1 MSSLPTLSLDQPL
14 SEFSAAGRKK
24 IADAFIN
31 QAYKELVENPME
43 AYNMDVQSPSVPI
56 SFLYDLSNEPSA
68 RNGQSNIG
76 LLRTAS
82 SSDIASFNFDESFQ
96 FTMPAMPT
104 ERSLSA
110 PCIAGTKDDQLEV
123 NDDGNSDGGTL
134 TLKDLDKQLLAHVA
148 ANSTS
153 PPHNLSI
160 FNNQYKYEFI
170 LDAPISVVQKK
181 GDDTLTYL
189 NKGQYYKINFLSNPN
204 TRDRLDFN
212 LKVKSIVHLVFRNQD
227 RRKEHE
233 YWTYWY
239 AQQPNANIRVFDVD
253 ERACKNVEE
262 INEIGCNAV
271 SFSWNS
277 NIGATIVLRINCL
290 STEFSSQKGVKGTPL
305 YIQTDTFEDTESLNP
320 EPADR
325 CYCQIKVFRDKGAER
340 KNKDESRTADRKL
353 QKLLKNGQI
362 PSSEQDPNNI
372 VNTVFHKPCKQTVLT
387 KTTVLSPKPVIFT
400 APVRNLS
407 FNVNGVEEMQPPLAP
422 IPEQKFYGQTYVTT
436 PTYQVNQPAGGG
448 GGYVDVA
455 TVNNTCTV
463 SSSVN
468 SGDHSPDTTWGS
480 PSKQNNNDSLFAF
493 IRDRESK
500 RSISQALT
508 NTGSSPQENASHINN
523 TGLSDDHMDRPSKHA
538 RIQSGRPGKHARIHP
553 VRPGKHARIQP
564 VRPGKHA
571 RIQSVQP
578 GKHARIHPVR
588 PGKHAGIHPVRPGKH
603 ARIQSVRPGKHA
615 RIQSVRPGKHARIHP
630 VRPGKHARIHPA
642 RPGKHARIQP
652 VRPGKH
658 ARIQPV
664 RPGKQIRESK
674 TVDL

>member
-1 MSSLPTLSLDQPL
+1 
-14 SEFSAAGRKK
+14 
-24 IADAFIN
+24 
-31 QAYKELVENPME
+31 
-43 AYNMDVQSPSVPI
+43 
-56 SFLYDLSNEPSA
+56 
-68 RNGQSNIG
+68 
-76 LLRTAS
+76 
-82 SSDIASFNFDESFQ
+82 
-96 FTMPAMPT
+96 MPAMPT

-493 IRDRESK
+493 IRVNPVSSCSLSETHFVLRISYNPLLKYQVGECTSTTNYCYRESK

-538 RIQSGRPGKHARIHP
+538 RIQSGRPVSVYVKKTEERVYSALCLSKLTLDCLKEEVATKYAIPKNMPVKIYKRTRKGLLIHMDTRM
-553 VRPGKHARIQP
+553 VEQFQDEDDFLVEVNFQNKE
-564 VRPGKHA
+564 
-571 RIQSVQP
+571 
-578 GKHARIHPVR
+578 
-588 PGKHAGIHPVRPGKH
+588 GIFEV
-603 ARIQSVRPGKHA
+603 
-615 RIQSVRPGKHARIHP
+615 
-630 VRPGKHARIHPA
+630 
-642 RPGKHARIQP
+642 
-652 VRPGKH
+652 
-658 ARIQPV
+658 
-664 RPGKQIRESK
+664 
-674 TVDL
+674 TFLY

>member
-1 MSSLPTLSLDQPL
+1 MSSLPSLALDQPL
-14 SEFSAAGRKK
+14 SDFSAAVSGRKK
-24 IADAFIN
+24 ITDAFIN

-56 SFLYDLSNEPSA
+56 SFLYDLSNEPSS

-82 SSDIASFNFDESFQ
+82 SSDIASFNFDE

-110 PCIAGTKDDQLEV
+110 PCISANTDDQLEV
-123 NDDGNSDGGTL
+123 TSDGGGDGGTL

-148 ANSTS
+148 ANTS
-153 PPHNLSI
+153 SPNQNMSI

-170 LDAPISVVQKK
+170 LDAPISIVQKK

-362 PSSEQDPNNI
+362 PPSDQDPNNI
-372 VNTVFHKPCKQTVLT
+372 VTTVFHKPCKQTVLT

-407 FNVNGVEEMQPPLAP
+407 FSVNGVEDMQAPLAP
-422 IPEQKFYGQTYVTT
+422 IPEQKFYGPNYHVTT
-436 PTYQVNQPAGGG
+436 PTYQVSQLPQLLQQQQPTSDFGNQLISSMVNNTGGG
-448 GGYVDVA
+448 GVPGYVDVGSGSTCSVSS
-455 TVNNTCTV
+455 TVTTV
-463 SSSVN
+463 S
-468 SGDHSPDTTWGS
+468 DHSPDSTWGS
-480 PSKQNNNDSLFAF
+480 PNKQNNDSLFAF

-508 NTGSSPQENASHINN
+508 TSGTDPQDNAHHMNN
-523 TGLSDDHMDRPSKHA
+523 AGPSDELNDRPSKQA
-538 RIQSGRPGKHARIHP
+538 RIQSSRPVTIYVKKTEERVYSALCLTKFSLDGLKEEVASKYAIPKNMPVKLYKRTRKGLLIHMDSRM
-553 VRPGKHARIQP
+553 VEQFQDEDDFLVEVNFQNKE
-564 VRPGKHA
+564 
-571 RIQSVQP
+571 
-578 GKHARIHPVR
+578 
-588 PGKHAGIHPVRPGKH
+588 GIFEV
-603 ARIQSVRPGKHA
+603 
-615 RIQSVRPGKHARIHP
+615 
-630 VRPGKHARIHPA
+630 
-642 RPGKHARIQP
+642 
-652 VRPGKH
+652 
-658 ARIQPV
+658 
-664 RPGKQIRESK
+664 
-674 TVDL
+674 TFLY